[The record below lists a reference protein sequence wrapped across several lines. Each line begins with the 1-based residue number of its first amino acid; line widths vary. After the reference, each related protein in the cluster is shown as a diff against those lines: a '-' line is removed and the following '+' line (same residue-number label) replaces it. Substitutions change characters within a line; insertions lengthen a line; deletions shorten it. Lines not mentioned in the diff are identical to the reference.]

1 LGGNRNGNR
10 ARDGVKR
17 NPPEGR
23 NTFVWGGIVSFDT
36 HNTHYTLDG
45 TIRIRSLLL
54 LGNSS
59 IREKKRRI
67 GEKGRRRRKRKTSS
81 KETWGIGE

>member
-1 LGGNRNGNR
+1 
-10 ARDGVKR
+10 VKR

-36 HNTHYTLDG
+36 HNTHHTLDG

-67 GEKGRRRRKRKTSS
+67 GEKGEQKNSS